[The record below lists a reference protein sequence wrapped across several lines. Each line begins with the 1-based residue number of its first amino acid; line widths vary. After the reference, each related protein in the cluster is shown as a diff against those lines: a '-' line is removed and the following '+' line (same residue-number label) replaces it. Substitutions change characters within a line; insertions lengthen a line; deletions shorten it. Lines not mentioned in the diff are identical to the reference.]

1 MSGNSRRNAIHRSRR
16 STIESAPG
24 LVIEALAADPEASIN
39 AAAHG
44 WTETKA
50 AYRFFDNPNVEPD
63 KTLQPHVEKTHQRID
78 QHDIVLIVQ
87 DTTELDFTDHPPRDA
102 GVLNRE
108 TRFGFYDHS
117 HVAFTPDRLCLGV
130 LDMHLFS
137 RTLES
142 LGKSNERRSDPIEEK
157 ESYRWLQGFRLACRC
172 AAAHPET
179 QIISLADCEC
189 DIYDVFLEAEQHP
202 TPADFVI
209 RARVDR
215 STPERDPQA
224 GDSAYKK
231 VRQEVASREPRTKRQ
246 VELPRTP
253 KRAAR
258 TATLEIRAATVT
270 VKPPHTRSHL
280 PSVTHNVVLVEEVG
294 GPGDDSD
301 VSWLLITSLP
311 IETVDDVLRVIDYYT
326 ARWPIEVF
334 FRVYKTGCCVE
345 NIQLETT
352 DRLRNALMMYKV
364 ICWRVMY
371 VTFLGR
377 ECPELGCDVMFSE
390 AEWKP
395 VWKIVRDD
403 PLPSTAPTLEEFIPL
418 LAQLGG
424 YNSQKH
430 DGPPGASDLGRH
442 PPHDR
447 LRPRLASLR
456 PRRHMTYVQPTGAM
470 PTLLSP
476 GTLAARS
483 VCPSAAVGPLDSVG
497 LDGAAQPIPVL
508 RHDPPWG
515 LPSQTAGAA
524 GLIHRDNLSLDV
536 LELAHGRA
544 VAVQIESSEVPVVG
558 PECAIAPLDAALAI
572 RLARNESPRDIPI
585 RCP

>member
-1 MSGNSRRNAIHRSRR
+1 MCQGIQGEMQSIDLGDQRLNRRA
-16 STIESAPG
+16 G

-44 WTETKA
+44 WAETKA

-63 KTLQPHVEKTHQRID
+63 KILQPHVEKTHQRIE
-78 QHDIVLIVQ
+78 QHDVVLIVQ

-117 HVAFTPDRLCLGV
+117 HVAFSPDRLCLGV
-130 LDMHLFS
+130 LDVHLFS
-137 RTLES
+137 RTPES
-142 LGKSNERRSDPIEEK
+142 LGKSNERQSDPIEQK
-157 ESYRWLQGFRLACRC
+157 ESYRWLEGFRLACRC

-179 QIISLADCEC
+179 QIISVADCEC
-189 DIYDVFLEAEQHP
+189 DIYDIFLEAEQHP

-215 STPERDPQA
+215 STPERDPET

-231 VRQEVASREPRTKRQ
+231 VRQEVASREPRTRRQ

-270 VKPPHTRSHL
+270 VKPPHARSHL
-280 PSVTHNVVLVEEVG
+280 PSVTYNVVLVEEVG

-311 IETVDDVLRVIDYYT
+311 IETVDDVLRVIDHYT

-334 FRVYKTGCCVE
+334 FRVYKTGCRVE
-345 NIQLETT
+345 DIQLETS
-352 DRLRNALMMYKV
+352 DRLQNALMMFKV

-424 YNSQKH
+424 YNNQKH
-430 DGPPGASDLGRH
+430 DGPPGAQAIWVGI
-442 PPHDR
+442 
-447 LRPRLASLR
+447 
-456 PRRHMTYVQPTGAM
+456 RRMT
-470 PTLLSP
+470 
-476 GTLAARS
+476 
-483 VCPSAAVGPLDSVG
+483 DF
-497 LDGAAQPIPVL
+497 
-508 RHDPPWG
+508 
-515 LPSQTAGAA
+515 
-524 GLIHRDNLSLDV
+524 
-536 LELAHGRA
+536 
-544 VAVQIESSEVPVVG
+544 
-558 PECAIAPLDAALAI
+558 ALAWQ
-572 RLARNESPRDIPI
+572 AFGPNDT
-585 RCP
+585 